1 MGRNLKDEKKRVG
14 FIMNDKNWTFVKYYM
29 YISGLSLTDTMNK
42 IVKDYRKGI
51 EEENDDATNA
61 TE

>member
-14 FIMNDKNWTFVKYYM
+14 FIMNDENWTFVKYYM